1 LAGAEGCFGGSG
13 LVGKLMSVLSLPALQ
28 QGDPDAWNEAHNYL
42 WPTAL
47 AVARLKLEPFLPAD
61 IEDVALEALEELVE
75 KVREIKSVAELKPLT
90 ASIAHNRAVSR
101 LREHFA
107 KKRGAGQIESL
118 EARQGA
124 EMDFPE
130 SMAPDSPL
138 AALEQKELAELLGKT
153 LAALKPPQGE
163 ILGDFFL
170 RGLSYDE
177 IAKKQGLAV
186 GSVGVYLKRGLETL
200 RGIWRRN
207 SE

>member
-1 LAGAEGCFGGSG
+1 
-13 LVGKLMSVLSLPALQ
+13 MNDLSLRALQ
-28 QGDPDAWNEAHNYL
+28 EGDPDAWNDAHKCL

-75 KVREIKSVAELKPLT
+75 KVHEIKSVDELKPLT
-90 ASIAHNRAVSR
+90 ASICHNRAVSR

-118 EARQGA
+118 EERQCAGT
-124 EMDFPE
+124 DFPE
-130 SMAPDSPL
+130 SMAPDSQL
-138 AALEQKELAELLGKT
+138 AALEQKELAALLTKT
-153 LAALKPPQGE
+153 LEGLKPPQGE
-163 ILGDFFL
+163 ILADFFL

-177 IAKKQGLAV
+177 IAKKQGVAV

-200 RGIWRRN
+200 RRIWRRS
-207 SE
+207 SESLKELNGRLRCLL